1 MRSFI
6 ILSLTFALALAAAC
20 TTAKNSNND
29 NTNNFNNQTCGNGV
43 IDLGE
48 VCDGVNL
55 AGQDCTDHGFP
66 SGALMCAPSCQT
78 FDTSLCD
85 EPINNAN
92 NTNNWVPPANSRV
105 YVHTEFSLYY
115 IDPGESDEM
124 VLVGEFNG
132 TCRTVEAAGQ
142 DSMFYDIALDEDRN
156 MVGITRKALYR
167 INRETAEC
175 TLLRQFP
182 TDPVPPNFFAMS
194 YVKGVD
200 PADPGRDVLMGATA
214 EEGEWVEIDAYTED
228 LNAIF
233 VSHGYYDP
241 PNYDYVSS
249 GDIVSVQTGPTEYH
263 TYATLKCAAGYNGT
277 GCTSDVLAEI
287 DPDTG
292 DARIIGETGYQRI
305 FALGFWGD
313 KVYGFTKQGEYILID
328 VDTAES
334 TLISADASRDYWGA
348 GNTTRPYIVE

>member
-1 MRSFI
+1 MKSSVI
-6 ILSLTFALALAAAC
+6 IFVLTLSMAVAC
-20 TTAKNSNND
+20 TTSKSNNNN
-29 NTNNFNNQTCGNGV
+29 NTNNFNNATCGNGV

-55 AGQDCTDHGFP
+55 AGQTCLSQSFT
-66 SGALMCAPSCQT
+66 SGVLQCAANCLS
-78 FDTSLCD
+78 FDTSWC
-85 EPINNAN
+85 EGTMNNVN
-92 NTNNWVPPANSRV
+92 NTNNWTPPANSRV

-115 IDPGESDEM
+115 IDPGESDQM

-132 TCRTVEAAGQ
+132 ICRDNKDLNR
-142 DSMFYDIALDEDRN
+142 DSMFYDIALDQDRN
-156 MVGITRKALYR
+156 MVGITAKALYR
-167 INRETAEC
+167 INKETAEC

-182 TDPVPPNFFAMS
+182 TDPVPPNFFALS

-200 PADPGRDVLMGATA
+200 TSDLNRDVLMGATA
-214 EEGEWVEIDAYTED
+214 EDGEWVEIDAYAED
-228 LNAIF
+228 LNSIF

-249 GDIVSVQTGPTEYH
+249 GDIVSVQTGLTEYH
-263 TYATLKCAAGYNGT
+263 TYATLKCAAGYTGT

-287 DPDTG
+287 DPATG

-328 VDTAES
+328 VDTAEA
-334 TLISADASRDYWGA
+334 TEISSDGSFDYWGA